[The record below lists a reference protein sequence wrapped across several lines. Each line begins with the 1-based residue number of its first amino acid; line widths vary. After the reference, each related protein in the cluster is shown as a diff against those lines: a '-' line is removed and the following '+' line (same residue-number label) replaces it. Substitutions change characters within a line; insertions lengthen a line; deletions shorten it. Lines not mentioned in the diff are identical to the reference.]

1 MLTND
6 NVSGTCT
13 RDEVEELS
21 SQRKSSTRCS
31 NMKLR
36 DLQDFPS
43 SGFRHGH
50 QHHGHQHH
58 CSLRPY
64 DQLSPYSSWSSTSW
78 SSTSLLSPPI
88 IMINNLHPQLQGRV
102 PRAHRGP
109 PLLLQL
115 APDPGSRHPE
125 PELAQG
131 RLPCVQVPARGERA
145 RERS

>member
-6 NVSGTCT
+6 HIAGTCT
-13 RDEVEELS
+13 RDEAEELN
-21 SQRKSSTRCS
+21 SQRKSSTPCS

-36 DLQDFPS
+36 GLQDFPS
-43 SGFRHGH
+43 SGFH
-50 QHHGHQHH
+50 QGHQHH

-64 DQLSPYSSWSSTSW
+64 DQLSPSSSWSSTSW
-78 SSTSLLSPPI
+78 SSTSLLFPPM

-102 PRAHRGP
+102 PRAHSGS
-109 PLLLQL
+109 PLLLEL

-131 RLPCVQVPARGERA
+131 RLPCVQVPARGEPA